1 MSDTKSARLHRQE
14 VDAVSKSCK
23 RLEGKTS
30 EGRIMSGEHK
40 IVGGA
45 RELSDLVPA
54 FHDREAELIRQLD
67 GARLMSLQYLKE
79 LESER
84 EKLASLVEAAEYA
97 VKNTKFSPGKQRGKP
112 VKVKVMIPVVFQ
124 LEAGPA

>member
-1 MSDTKSARLHRQE
+1 
-14 VDAVSKSCK
+14 
-23 RLEGKTS
+23 
-30 EGRIMSGEHK
+30 MSGEHK
-40 IVGGA
+40 IGGGA

-84 EKLASLVEAAEYA
+84 EKRASLVEAAEYVVEMEA
-97 VKNTKFSPGKQRGKP
+97 LGNP
-112 VKVKVMIPVVFQ
+112 VRCHRLK
-124 LEAGPA
+124 EAIAKIKESK

>member
-1 MSDTKSARLHRQE
+1 
-14 VDAVSKSCK
+14 
-23 RLEGKTS
+23 
-30 EGRIMSGEHK
+30 MSGEHK
-40 IVGGA
+40 IGGGA

-84 EKLASLVEAAEYA
+84 EKLAICVEALEKISYWGVDPTSTAIAA
-97 VKNTKFSPGKQRGKP
+97 VSEKALDQIKGLKK
-112 VKVKVMIPVVFQ
+112 
-124 LEAGPA
+124 